1 MTAVRSHG
9 SEQPVNCSRAHP
21 AHFADSLQCRR
32 HVAQDQRYWTSGLTL
47 PYLKALTPPG
57 HEVAMLDEL
66 FSDVDL
72 NCDCDLV
79 GITAMGPQILLRYE
93 AFKAGWLYRMYFHWP
108 RSS

>member
-1 MTAVRSHG
+1 MAAKSPLIARVRILLISPTHY
-9 SEQPVNCSRAHP
+9 N
-21 AHFADSLQCRR
+21 ADGTL
-32 HVAQDQRYWTSGLTL
+32 HKTTRYWTSGLTL
-47 PYLKALTPPG
+47 PYPKALTPSG
-57 HEVAMLDEL
+57 HEVAMLHEL

-79 GITAMGPQILLRYE
+79 GITTMGPQILLRYE